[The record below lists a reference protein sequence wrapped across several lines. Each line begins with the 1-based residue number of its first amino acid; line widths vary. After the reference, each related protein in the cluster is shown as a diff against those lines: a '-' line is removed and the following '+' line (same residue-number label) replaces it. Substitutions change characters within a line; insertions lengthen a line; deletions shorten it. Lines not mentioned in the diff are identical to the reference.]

1 MVHAQFTRNSLRQ
14 TCEAIQLDI
23 HASSA
28 ITSSEVVHNNL
39 EQKDD
44 DQQEEELNLMADE
57 KSDSDAM
64 DGGTSCF

>member
-44 DQQEEELNLMADE
+44 NQQEEELNLMADE